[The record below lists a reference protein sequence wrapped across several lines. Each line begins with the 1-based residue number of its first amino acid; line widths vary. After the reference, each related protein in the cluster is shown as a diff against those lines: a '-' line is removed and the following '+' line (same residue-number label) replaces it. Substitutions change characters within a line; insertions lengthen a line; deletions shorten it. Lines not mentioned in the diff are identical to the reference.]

1 VLSYDHCMH
10 ALHSFVG
17 RVVSNF
23 DSNLEG
29 GSASA
34 SSSTIKIVFQYRFC
48 LSVLMA
54 PSDVVLETFLD
65 FLSHSLFPTWHSL
78 SILNQT
84 LHLKLIMYLLY
95 DLGSG
100 R

>member
-29 GSASA
+29 GSPISIVVHDQNCFPISFLLVSA
-34 SSSTIKIVFQYRFC
+34 NG
-48 LSVLMA
+48 

-78 SILNQT
+78 SILN
-84 LHLKLIMYLLY
+84 
-95 DLGSG
+95 
-100 R
+100 